1 MFTCYEVFH
10 LINFIS
16 DLSLIFVEKREFCRC
31 PIFIFHN
38 TYSNLFYVTLWE
50 IYFLQLPVCRYR
62 CLDLRRQQ
70 MNFNIL
76 LRHKVVKL
84 IRRYLEDIH
93 GFVEVLSSE
102 FTI

>member
-1 MFTCYEVFH
+1 
-10 LINFIS
+10 
-16 DLSLIFVEKREFCRC
+16 
-31 PIFIFHN
+31 
-38 TYSNLFYVTLWE
+38 
-50 IYFLQLPVCRYR
+50 
-62 CLDLRRQQ
+62 